1 MKQLRYRLMRSLL
14 GGIVL
19 AGTIGILSAY
29 AAEIPSAIPAE
40 AGDVS
45 GVIVDSQAGRRDSSL
60 ITPNDWTYTALQ
72 TLVKHGAIRDAKGFV
87 FDGTTVYTK
96 DELMPLID
104 EVVEKREQM
113 NDNDR
118 AFALR
123 IYQENM
129 RHIMNYRVAKD
140 KQEKLEKQRKQ
151 EEREAQTQ
159 KGKAPLSEAQQEAL
173 DTAESTVNNGEEKA
187 LTDEEIKEKMKH
199 FKIDDS
205 RVKVSG
211 DVRIRY
217 GKTEGSKSSRDG
229 RVRTE
234 IAFTL

>member
-1 MKQLRYRLMRSLL
+1 MKRLQYRLMQSLL

-19 AGTIGILSAY
+19 AGTVGILSAY
-29 AAEIPSAIPAE
+29 ASDIPRAIPVE
-40 AGDVS
+40 AGPIADVKVGS
-45 GVIVDSQAGRRDSSL
+45 FGGRHDSSL

-72 TLVKHGAIRDAKGFV
+72 TLIKHGAIRDTKGFV

-104 EVVEKREQM
+104 EVVDKREQM

-129 RHIMNYRVAKD
+129 RDVMNYRVAKD
-140 KQEKLEKQRKQ
+140 RQEKLEKQRKQ
-151 EEREAQTQ
+151 EEREAQKQ
-159 KGKAPLSEAQQEAL
+159 KGKAKPSAARQEAL
-173 DTAESTVNNGEEKA
+173 DAAESSVNNGEEKA
-187 LTDEEIKEKMKH
+187 LTEEEIKEKMKN

-205 RVKVSG
+205 RVRVNG

-217 GKTEGSKSSRDG
+217 GKAEGSKSGRDG